1 MGASKKNQKLNVL
14 ITNKY
19 KNLKVPAAGFR
30 KLIKTIC
37 GRFKISNA
45 TVSLTIVGDTQI
57 RKINKQFL
65 EHLMSDGLHFKDKT
79 NCAYL
84 PNKFLAWKCMKH
96 ILRGFF
102 ETDGCLFFAKIN
114 SKHTYPRIE
123 LKTNSQKLA
132 SQFFNALFSAGFKV
146 RLRKT
151 GKACIVYL
159 SGKEQLEKWIK
170 EIGFSSLKNIS
181 KYLLWKKLTFY
192 IPSISTSER
201 FEILRRQ
208 VELNSY

>member
-65 EHLMSDGLHFKDKT
+65 EHRSTTDCISFDLSDNRVGKGTKVFDIIINGQMAKRQAK
-79 NCAYL
+79 
-84 PNKFLAWKCMKH
+84 
-96 ILRGFF
+96 LRGLSAEAELALYVTHGLLHNLGF
-102 ETDGCLFFAKIN
+102 DDLRPGDAK
-114 SKHTYPRIE
+114 KMHKIE
-123 LKTNSQKLA
+123 D
-132 SQFFNALFSAGFKV
+132 
-146 RLRKT
+146 
-151 GKACIVYL
+151 
-159 SGKEQLEKWIK
+159 
-170 EIGFSSLKNIS
+170 
-181 KYLLWKKLTFY
+181 
-192 IPSISTSER
+192 
-201 FEILRRQ
+201 EILQQFGYGPVYNKRAKTK
-208 VELNSY
+208 